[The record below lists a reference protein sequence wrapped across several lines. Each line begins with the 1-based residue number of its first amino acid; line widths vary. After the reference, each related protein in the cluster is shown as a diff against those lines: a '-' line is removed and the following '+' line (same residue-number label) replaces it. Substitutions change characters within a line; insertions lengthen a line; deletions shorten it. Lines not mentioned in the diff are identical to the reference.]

1 MITRKWLCILH
12 LLVFYCF
19 SVHKNVNQYSDINKK
34 MVMYT
39 PFSVLLFLCS
49 QECKS
54 NNCYTDNDTNK
65 HETIPLV
72 KRRSM
77 L

>member
-1 MITRKWLCILH
+1 MLCAIH
-12 LLVFYCF
+12 PSNKVIQ
-19 SVHKNVNQYSDINKK
+19 HIQIHNMHDNKK